1 MPALQNSEPASA
13 PQRQYTARR
22 FPDCIAPIAK
32 PMRHHTTFRQLEIF
46 EAIARLS
53 SFTRAA
59 EELYLTQPTVS
70 MQMKKL
76 ADAVGAPL
84 LEQVGKKVMLTE
96 DGREL
101 AQASREVF
109 AILDRYTMA
118 VAQRRGLEKGRLKL
132 MAITTASYF
141 APRLLGEFA
150 KLHPGIEVSL
160 RVTNKEQVL
169 ASMADNLDD
178 LYLLGTP
185 PEEIDVVARPFMDNP
200 IVVLAAPDHPLAGAG
215 PLSLEQLSREPW
227 VMRESGSGTRKA
239 IERLFHDHQLE
250 IRPRLELGSNEAI
263 KQAILAGLGIS
274 ALSCHALALH
284 QPGQF
289 AVLAVEGFPIQRHW
303 YAVYPAGRQISVV
316 ARAFLDFLLG
326 QQALLACTPT
336 SGMRCCGLDCGEARR
351 ESAD

>member
-1 MPALQNSEPASA
+1 
-13 PQRQYTARR
+13 
-22 FPDCIAPIAK
+22 
-32 PMRHHTTFRQLEIF
+32 MRHHTTFRQLEIF
-46 EAIARLS
+46 EAIARLG

-76 ADAVGAPL
+76 ADTVGAPL
-84 LEQVGKKVMLTE
+84 VEQVGKKVLLTE

-101 AQASREVF
+101 AKASREVF
-109 AILDRYTMA
+109 AILDRYTMS
-118 VAQRRGLEKGRLKL
+118 VAERQGLEKGRLNL

-178 LYLLGTP
+178 LYLLGQP
-185 PEEIDVVARPFMDNP
+185 PEEIDVAAVPFMDNP
-200 IVVLAAPDHPLAGAG
+200 IVVLAAPDHPLAGIKH
-215 PLSLEQLSREPW
+215 LSLERLAREPW
-227 VMRESGSGTRKA
+227 LMRESGSGTRKA
-239 IERLFHDHQLE
+239 IERLFAEQGLE
-250 IRPRLELGSNEAI
+250 LRPRLELGSNEAV

-274 ALSCHALALH
+274 ALSCHALTLH

-289 AVLAVEGFPIQRHW
+289 AVLEAEGFPIRRHW
-303 YAVYPAGRQISVV
+303 YAVHPAARQLSVV
-316 ARAFLDFLLG
+316 ARAFLDFLMG
-326 QQALLACTPT
+326 QGNTLSCSPVAGLAGCGSNCGSTCDTGPNPELVQPLST
-336 SGMRCCGLDCGEARR
+336 ASGTEPAG
-351 ESAD
+351 

>member
-1 MPALQNSEPASA
+1 
-13 PQRQYTARR
+13 
-22 FPDCIAPIAK
+22 
-32 PMRHHTTFRQLEIF
+32 MRHTTFRQLEIF
-46 EAIARLS
+46 EAIARLG

-76 ADAVGAPL
+76 TDTVGAPL
-84 LEQVGKKVMLTE
+84 VEQVGKKVMLTD

-101 AQASREVF
+101 AQATREIF
-109 AILDRYTMA
+109 AILDRYTMS
-118 VAQRRGLEKGRLKL
+118 VAERQGLEKGRLKL

-150 KLHPGIEVSL
+150 KLHPGIDVSL

-178 LYLLGTP
+178 LYLLGQP
-185 PEEIDVVARPFMDNP
+185 PDEIDVVATPFLDNP
-200 IVVLAAPDHPLAGAG
+200 IVVLAAPDHPLAGKRHITLKRLA
-215 PLSLEQLSREPW
+215 QEPW
-227 VMRESGSGTRKA
+227 LMREEGSGTRRA
-239 IERLFHDHQLE
+239 IERVFEEKGLE

-274 ALSCHALALH
+274 ALSRHALTLH

-289 AVLAVEGFPIQRHW
+289 AVLDAEGFPIRRHW

-316 ARAFLDFLLG
+316 ARAFVDFLLSQRG
-326 QQALLACTPT
+326 SQDGT
-336 SGMRCCGLDCGEARR
+336 
-351 ESAD
+351 ESK

>member
-1 MPALQNSEPASA
+1 
-13 PQRQYTARR
+13 
-22 FPDCIAPIAK
+22 
-32 PMRHHTTFRQLEIF
+32 MRHHTTFRQLEIF

-53 SFTRAA
+53 SFTRAS

-76 ADAVGAPL
+76 TETVGAPL
-84 LEQVGKKVMLTE
+84 VEQVGKKVSLTE

-101 AQASREVF
+101 AQATREIF
-109 AILDRYTMA
+109 AILDRYTMS
-118 VAQRRGLEKGRLKL
+118 VAERQGLQKGKLKL

-141 APRLLGEFA
+141 APRLLGEFS

-185 PEEIDVVARPFMDNP
+185 PVEIDVVATPIMDNP
-200 IVVLAAPDHPLAGAG
+200 IVVLAAPGHPLAGKPDLKLAD
-215 PLSLEQLSREPW
+215 LARERW
-227 VMRESGSGTRKA
+227 VMREAGSGTRKA
-239 IERLFHDHQLE
+239 IETLFHEHGLE

-263 KQAILAGLGIS
+263 KQAILADLGIS

-289 AVLAVEGFPIQRHW
+289 AVLDVEGFPIQRHW

-316 ARAFLDFLLG
+316 ARAFVDFLLG
-326 QQALLACTPT
+326 QRNASACAVQ
-336 SGMRCCGLDCGEARR
+336 GGRDCCEADCGVRQT
-351 ESAD
+351 